1 MQESTLGFFVKRRA
15 YGISGKRLTF
25 YTEKHGLLD
34 LIQFSSK
41 KSSPLFPFGLYEVR
55 YTKKPPF
62 TLGKIEA
69 VSFFI
74 PSINSAYTPV
84 NQSIFFFA
92 CDVVHQSA
100 SYNEIDRK
108 GYDQLFQ
115 WYTNINSTQDPNI
128 LLLDFLIHWMEALG
142 ILPEFVGD
150 FDTVPATQQFFH
162 TDQNF
167 NPATEPIPWE
177 SYLLQSY
184 SSTLSRKKIFNIL
197 VNHLSQQIPNFDI
210 SATRTLLNQILK

>member
-1 MQESTLGFFVKRRA
+1 
-15 YGISGKRLTF
+15 
-25 YTEKHGLLD
+25 
-34 LIQFSSK
+34 
-41 KSSPLFPFGLYEVR
+41 
-55 YTKKPPF
+55 
-62 TLGKIEA
+62 
-69 VSFFI
+69 
-74 PSINSAYTPV
+74 
-84 NQSIFFFA
+84 
-92 CDVVHQSA
+92 
-100 SYNEIDRK
+100 
-108 GYDQLFQ
+108 
-115 WYTNINSTQDPNI
+115 
-128 LLLDFLIHWMEALG
+128 MEALG

-167 NPATEPIPWE
+167 NPATEPIPWK

>member
-15 YGISGKRLTF
+15 YGISGKCLTF

-55 YTKKPPF
+55 YTKQAPF
-62 TLGKIEA
+62 PLGKIDA

-74 PSINSAYTPV
+74 PSLNTAYTPV
-84 NQSIFFFA
+84 TQTIFFFA

-115 WYTNINSTQDPNI
+115 WYTNIHSTQDPNI

-150 FDTVPATQQFFH
+150 FDNVPATQQIFH
-162 TDQNF
+162 KDRNF
-167 NPATEPIPWE
+167 DPKTQPIPWK
-177 SYLLQSY
+177 SYLLQSD
-184 SSTLSRKKIFNIL
+184 SLPLSRKEIFNLL
-197 VNHLSQQIPNFDI
+197 VNHLNQQIPNFDI
-210 SATRTLLNQILK
+210 SATRTLLKQLLI